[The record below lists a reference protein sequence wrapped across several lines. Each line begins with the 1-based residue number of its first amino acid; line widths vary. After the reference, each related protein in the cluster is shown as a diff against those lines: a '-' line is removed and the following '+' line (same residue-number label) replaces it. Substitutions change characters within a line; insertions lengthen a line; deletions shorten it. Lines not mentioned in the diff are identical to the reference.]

1 MHDAVGT
8 VRAIQRSTWAQN
20 DLDTLDI
27 GTGCRNE
34 VVCVQTER
42 GHIGNAVVRQYEHGA
57 REDVVESANH
67 DVALY
72 QTRLGKVDS
81 RLIADVFGGRQH
93 SASLDF
99 IAFKHGHGCR
109 CIEDLLLRA

>member
-1 MHDAVGT
+1 MHHAVGT
-8 VRAIQRSTWAQN
+8 VGAVKGSSWPED
-20 DLDTLDI
+20 DLNPFQIRPAGGD
-27 GTGCRNE
+27 E
-34 VVCVQTER
+34 VEGVQPQGR
-42 GHIGNAVVRQYEHGA
+42 DVGDAVVRQDEHGA

-81 RLIADVFGGRQH
+81 RLIADVFGDRQH

-109 CIEDLLLRA
+109 CIEDLLL